1 MSDNPLISVVVA
13 THNHAHFLPE
23 CLNSIK
29 TQTYDNYELIVVD
42 NGSTD
47 NTKEVIESLAWD
59 KLRYYY
65 QNDTGSVAGPR
76 NTGIKLAK
84 GEYIAFLDSD
94 DLWYK
99 EKLQEVA
106 KALKNNPGIDILSHN
121 LIQRKN
127 GKIGS
132 IMREGP
138 SKKDMFKHLLTINC
152 LAGSAA
158 MVKRDILLKIGG
170 FDENKDF
177 VHVEDY
183 ETWLRIAYKG
193 GKFFFIDKILGEYR
207 LHDSNLSHDFKRALL
222 NEIKVVDKHL
232 KNFKSR
238 FPFHKI
244 FIRSIPL
251 SRVFLTMGVRYLS
264 QKQYAKGL
272 FNIAKSFFINPISF
286 VRFLFFSFIKVLL
299 KINAFIVRKENL
311 SI

>member
-1 MSDNPLISVVVA
+1 MEKDPLISVVVA

-29 TQTYDNYELIVVD
+29 TQTYGNYELIVVD

-47 NTKEVIESLAWD
+47 NTKEVVESLSWNR
-59 KLRYYY
+59 LHYYY
-65 QNDTGSVAGPR
+65 QSDTGSVAGPR
-76 NTGIKLAK
+76 NTAIKLAQGK
-84 GEYIAFLDSD
+84 YIAFLDSD
-94 DLWYK
+94 DLWYQ

-106 KALKNNPGIDILSHN
+106 KVLKDDPEIDILSHN

-127 GKIGS
+127 GKIGP

-138 SKKDMFKHLLTINC
+138 VKKDMFKHLLTINC

-158 MVKRDILLKIGG
+158 VVKRDILLEING

-183 ETWLRIAYKG
+183 ETWLRIAYRH
-193 GKFFFIDKILGEYR
+193 GKFFFIDKVLGEYR
-207 LHDSNLSHDFKRALL
+207 VHDSNLSHDFKRALL
-222 NEIKVVDKHL
+222 NEINVVNKHL

-238 FPFHKI
+238 IPFHKE

-251 SRVFLTMGVRYLS
+251 SRIFLTMGMKYFS
-264 QKQYAKGL
+264 QGKYFKGL
-272 FNIAKSFFINPISF
+272 VNIVKSFFINPISL
-286 VRFLFFSFIKVLL
+286 VRFLFLGFIKVLL
-299 KINAFIVRKENL
+299 KIKAFIVRKENL
-311 SI
+311 FT